1 MAFKS
6 FDNFWRPE
14 LSCQR
19 YAFSCSTFLGK
30 ELLTDEIHPLTPL
43 LSQPTAVLEADFF
56 NILVPFNNQFG
67 VNSYNNKLSGQHSV
81 QFPG

>member
-1 MAFKS
+1 MNPS
-6 FDNFWRPE
+6 FNSD
-14 LSCQR
+14 
-19 YAFSCSTFLGK
+19 
-30 ELLTDEIHPLTPL
+30 PL

-67 VNSYNNKLSGQHSV
+67 VNSYNNKLSGQHNV